1 MFDDTS
7 IDCLAECGRFKCADH
22 HTQFE
27 EKLSST
33 YAVPKRKP
41 DLFFLGFLFANA

>member
-7 IDCLAECGRFKCADH
+7 IDCLTECGRFKCADHH

-41 DLFFLGFLFANA
+41 DLFF